1 MGELT
6 AGRDRGSAGERGLS
20 DADLRAGEGG
30 DAFEAARGT
39 GGSVGRS
46 VVSAARR
53 LLVDGDGW
61 AGGGLGSLLG
71 KFAVSLRINVP
82 RIGVTS
88 DGQGR

>member
-1 MGELT
+1 MGGLT
-6 AGRDRGSAGERGLS
+6 AGRDLGRAGDRGLS
-20 DADLRAGEGG
+20 ETDLGAAEGWGGFGDGGE
-30 DAFEAARGT
+30 T

-61 AGGGLGSLLG
+61 GGSVLGSLLG
-71 KFAVSLRINVP
+71 KFAVSLRNNVP